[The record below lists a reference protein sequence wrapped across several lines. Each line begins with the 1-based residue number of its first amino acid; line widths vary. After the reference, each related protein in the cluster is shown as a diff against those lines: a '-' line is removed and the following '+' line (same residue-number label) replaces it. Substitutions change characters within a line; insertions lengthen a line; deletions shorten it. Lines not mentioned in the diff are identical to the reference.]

1 MGKVDINKLIND
13 RISSGENLKYIRD
26 EFREK
31 LWGSTSGDV
40 TLAKMLEFA
49 IEYDWL
55 LDMII
60 DEAKKLKD

>member
-1 MGKVDINKLIND
+1 MGKLDINKLIND

-31 LWGSTSGDV
+31 LWGSRNGDV
-40 TLAKMLEFA
+40 TIEAMLQFA
-49 IEYDWL
+49 IDHDWL

-60 DEAKKLKD
+60 IEAKKLKD

>member
-31 LWGSTSGDV
+31 LWGSTNGDV

>member
-1 MGKVDINKLIND
+1 MGKVNINEVINEK
-13 RISSGENLKYIRD
+13 ITSGENLKYIRD

-31 LWGSTSGDV
+31 LWGSTNGDV
-40 TLAKMLEFA
+40 TLDRMIEFA

-60 DEAKKLKD
+60 DEAKKMR